1 MKLFLLTLLLFSF
14 PLQALQLGDT
24 APSFIA
30 KTTHGEINF
39 SEWREDQWVVL
50 FSHPASF
57 TPVCTTEL
65 AAVERL
71 RDAFSKRKVQAL
83 ALAVS
88 PLDDLKRWLDDIE
101 ISQGVRPSF
110 PIISDQNRTVSTLYG
125 MLHPRSNSVHTVRSV
140 FIIDP
145 RGRIRLKMD
154 YPPSI
159 GRNFDELLRA
169 IDALQT
175 TYQYPVLTPADWQ
188 PGEDAIVSPRL
199 SDEDSRV
206 LFPAQKKPQLPYLKY
221 TPLP

>member
-1 MKLFLLTLLLFSF
+1 M
-14 PLQALQLGDT
+14 
-24 APSFIA
+24 
-30 KTTHGEINF
+30 
-39 SEWREDQWVVL
+39 VL

-65 AAVERL
+65 AAVQRL
-71 RDAFSKRKVQAL
+71 NGAFEKRNVRAL

-88 PLDDLKRWLDDIE
+88 PLNDLKEWLDDIE
-101 ISQGVRPSF
+101 ESQGVRPSF
-110 PIISDQNRTVSTLYG
+110 PVISDQSRTISTRYG
-125 MLHPRSNSVHTVRSV
+125 MLHPRSNNVTTVRSV

-175 TYQYPVLTPADWQ
+175 TYRYPVLTPADWQ
-188 PGEDAIVSPRL
+188 PGDNAIISPKL
-199 SDEDSRV
+199 SDGDSKA
-206 LFPAQKKPQLPYLKY
+206 LFPDQEEAILPYLKY

>member
-1 MKLFLLTLLLFSF
+1 VHF
-14 PLQALQLGDT
+14 
-24 APSFIA
+24 
-30 KTTHGEINF
+30 ER
-39 SEWREDQWVVL
+39 WRQDHWVVM

-71 RDAFSKRKVQAL
+71 NSAFEQRNVRAL

-88 PLDDLKRWLDDIE
+88 PLNDLKEWLDDIDE
-101 ISQGVRPSF
+101 SQGVRPSF
-110 PIISDQNRTVSTLYG
+110 PIISDQNRTISTRYG
-125 MLHPRSNSVHTVRSV
+125 MLHPRSNNLTTVRSV

-159 GRNFDELLRA
+159 GRNFDELIRA

-175 TYQYPVLTPADWQ
+175 TYRYPVLTPADWK
-188 PGEDAIVSPRL
+188 PGDDAIISPKL
-199 SDEDSRV
+199 SDDDAKT
-206 LFPAQKKPQLPYLKY
+206 LFPAQKEATLPYLKY